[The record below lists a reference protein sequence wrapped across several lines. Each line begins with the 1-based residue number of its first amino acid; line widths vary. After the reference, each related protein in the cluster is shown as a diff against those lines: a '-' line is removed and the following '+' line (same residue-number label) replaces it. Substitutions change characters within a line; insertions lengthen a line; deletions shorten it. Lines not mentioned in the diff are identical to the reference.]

1 MGKGVDL
8 VTREEAKFGKVSWPS
23 LRRLFIYFF
32 SFSRKYRRVKPRHF
46 WKDHKSLISVG
57 PNF

>member
-8 VTREEAKFGKVSWPS
+8 VTREEAKFGKVSWPI

-32 SFSRKYRRVKPRHF
+32 PFLESSEES
-46 WKDHKSLISVG
+46 SLDTFGRITKV
-57 PNF
+57 

>member
-1 MGKGVDL
+1 MGKEVDL

-32 SFSRKYRRVKPRHF
+32 PFLESSEES
-46 WKDHKSLISVG
+46 SLDTFGRITKV
-57 PNF
+57 

>member
-23 LRRLFIYFF
+23 LRQFFFFFFLFT
-32 SFSRKYRRVKPRHF
+32 KKQ
-46 WKDHKSLISVG
+46 KSQA
-57 PNF
+57 